1 MRYLPNGTAV
11 AAFSVAVNEQFTN
24 SNGERVKRS
33 LWYRVSVFGKLA
45 EVCNQFV
52 KKGMLVFVSGQLT
65 ADETTGGPRIWTKK
79 DGTAASSF
87 ELKAQ
92 EVKFLSRIN
101 IEAQDSQLDEPAF

>member
-65 ADETTGGPRIWTKK
+65 ADEATGGPRIWNKK